1 MKTYFFLF
9 FLFTIEIA
17 FAQSKDSNELSYN
30 EFLGYVKKF
39 HPLVKKANLE
49 LNMAQANLMMT
60 RGAFDPKFEVDFSEK
75 QFKSKDYYSKLNG
88 SFKIPTWYG
97 IEIKAGLDSNDGL
110 YLNPENS
117 TSNQALTAI
126 GITVPLG
133 QGLFINQRMADLK
146 KAKIQYNLSQAEIK
160 LQATAVLYD
169 ASLAYFNWK
178 KNFTEVKLYEKYNK
192 QADSRYTAIKKLI
205 ELGDKPAIDS
215 IEAGI
220 VVKNR
225 ALNLLDSQLKLTK
238 AKLELSNF
246 IWLENTIP
254 VEISDN
260 LIPEETLLVTIE
272 ETLKTNQFSTPE
284 KTLDNH
290 PKINALEN
298 KIEILT
304 IDKKLK
310 ANLLLP
316 KIDLSYSYLSEP
328 RYFDNYQF
336 DNYKVGINFYYPLL
350 LRKERGSL
358 KLAKF
363 KLQDAQYSL
372 DLEKVQL
379 KNKINSYQAE
389 IQSIKSQKKII
400 NSLVKDNILMLNSEE
415 RLFSFGESS
424 IFLIN
429 TRENNLVSAQLSEII
444 LENRYFVSH
453 AELFKT
459 IANPN

>member
-1 MKTYFFLF
+1 MKYSEWCASDDAMIVTLY
-9 FLFTIEIA
+9 
-17 FAQSKDSNELSYN
+17 SNT
-30 EFLGYVKKF
+30 F
-39 HPLVKKANLE
+39 
-49 LNMAQANLMMT
+49 
-60 RGAFDPKFEVDFSEK
+60 
-75 QFKSKDYYSKLNG
+75 
-88 SFKIPTWYG
+88 
-97 IEIKAGLDSNDGL
+97 
-110 YLNPENS
+110 
-117 TSNQALTAI
+117 
-126 GITVPLG
+126 
-133 QGLFINQRMADLK
+133 
-146 KAKIQYNLSQAEIK
+146 
-160 LQATAVLYD
+160 
-169 ASLAYFNWK
+169 
-178 KNFTEVKLYEKYNK
+178 
-192 QADSRYTAIKKLI
+192 
-205 ELGDKPAIDS
+205 
-215 IEAGI
+215 
-220 VVKNR
+220 
-225 ALNLLDSQLKLTK
+225 
-238 AKLELSNF
+238 
-246 IWLENTIP
+246 ENTGRP
-254 VEISDN
+254 TYGTV
-260 LIPEETLLVTIE
+260 TLRSRVYLVYRPFS
-272 ETLKTNQFSTPE
+272 NQFSTPE

-328 RYFDNYQF
+328 SYFDNYQF

-429 TRENNLVSAQLSEII
+429 TRENNLVSAQLSEIT

>member
-1 MKTYFFLF
+1 MRIGFLLYL
-9 FLFTIEIA
+9 LFTIGIS
-17 FAQSKDSNELSYN
+17 FAQGKDSNELSYN

-49 LNMAQANLMMT
+49 LNMAQANLMIA

-97 IEIKAGLDSNDGL
+97 IEIKTGLDSNDGL
-110 YLNPENS
+110 YLDPENS

-246 IWLENTIP
+246 IWLENMIP

-379 KNKINSYQAE
+379 KNKISSYQAE

-429 TRENNLVSAQLSEII
+429 TRENNLVSAQLSEIT